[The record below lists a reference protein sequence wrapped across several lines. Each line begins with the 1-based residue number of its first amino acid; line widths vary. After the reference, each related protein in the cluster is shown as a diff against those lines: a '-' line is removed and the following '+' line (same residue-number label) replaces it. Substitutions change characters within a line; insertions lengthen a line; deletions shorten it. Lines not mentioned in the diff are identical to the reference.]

1 MAEIIIQNLGQ
12 KHIAGV
18 TADKSMLQHLQ
29 QAGIDWM
36 HACGGKGRC
45 TTCSFVVVR
54 GLENM
59 QPLSPAEEKYRT
71 TGQLLENERL
81 ACQAKT
87 DADVTIRVP
96 AAYQLPHLT
105 YSDETV

>member
-18 TADKSMLQHLQ
+18 TGEKPILQHLH

-45 TTCSFVVVR
+45 TTCSLIVVS

-59 QPLSPAEEKYRT
+59 QPLSAAEQKYRT
-71 TGQLLENERL
+71 TGQLRENERL

-87 DADVTIRVP
+87 DADLTIRVP
-96 AAYQLPHLT
+96 AAYQLPHLR